1 MRERHGRCF
10 VNCSEI
16 GKALIEGA
24 ISPGVEEHLRSCAR
38 CRELAEA
45 LAVPGAEPSEATLR
59 RIERSIIADLRP
71 VRPIAPKRKIL
82 AIFAAIFV
90 SVVAMGVLRIGAF
103 ALGVMNP
110 FQATVILTILALSAG
125 LLAYSLV
132 NQMSPGSL
140 HRISPRLL
148 PLGIM
153 LALAIA
159 IVVLF
164 QFQEERNFWAD
175 CWGCI
180 RTGTSLAALAAAPMW
195 FVLRRGA
202 ILSPETAGA
211 ATGLL
216 AGLTGTAALEIHC
229 PNLDASH
236 ILVAHLGV
244 AVFGAIAGF
253 LVGTVTRSRA

>member
-1 MRERHGRCF
+1 MK
-10 VNCSEI
+10 CSEI

-24 ISPGVEEHLRSCAR
+24 VSPGVEEHLRSCAR

-45 LAVPGAEPSEATLR
+45 LTVPGAEPSEATLS

-71 VRPIAPKRKIL
+71 VRPIAPKSKIS
-82 AIFAAIFV
+82 AVFAAIFA
-90 SVVAMGVLRIGAF
+90 SVVAIGVLRIGAF
-103 ALGVMNP
+103 AFRVMSP
-110 FQATVILTILALSAG
+110 FQAAVILTILALSAG

-148 PLGIM
+148 PLSIM
-153 LALAIA
+153 LTLAIA
-159 IVVLF
+159 IAVVF
-164 QFQEERNFWAD
+164 QFHEERNFWAESWA
-175 CWGCI
+175 CF
-180 RTGTSLAALAAAPMW
+180 RTGTPLAALAAAPIW
-195 FVLRRGA
+195 LVLRLGA
-202 ILSPETAGA
+202 ILSPATAGA

-216 AGLTGTAALEIHC
+216 AGLAGTMALEIHC

-253 LVGTVTRSRA
+253 LLGAVTRLRA

>member
-1 MRERHGRCF
+1 M
-10 VNCSEI
+10 NCNEI
-16 GKALIEGA
+16 DKALIEGA
-24 ISPGVEEHLRSCAR
+24 VSPGVEEHLRSCAR

-45 LAVPGAEPSEATLR
+45 LTVSGAAPSKATLR
-59 RIERSIIADLRP
+59 RIERSVIADLSP
-71 VRPIAPKRKIL
+71 VRPIAPRSKIL

-90 SVVAMGVLRIGAF
+90 SVVAIGVLRIGAF
-103 ALGVMNP
+103 ALRAMSP
-110 FQATVILTILALSAG
+110 FQTTVILTVLALSAG

-159 IVVLF
+159 IVILF
-164 QFQEERNFWAD
+164 QFQEERNFWAKG
-175 CWGCI
+175 WQCI
-180 RTGTSLAALAAAPMW
+180 RTGTSLAALAAGPMW

-202 ILSPETAGA
+202 ILSPETTGA

-244 AVFGAIAGF
+244 AVFSAVAGF
-253 LVGTVTRSRA
+253 FLGAVTRSRG